1 MDAFEILALI
11 FAILVCLATIPN
23 ILVIIGF
30 YGWVIYLAWIA
41 TIEDIIS
48 SIIIMVG
55 ACTTLSAG
63 SYKVCMSLLI
73 FGDVVAL
80 INIIA
85 FELYL
90 RIFNWPQLLDI
101 LFITPLIIFA
111 DNIRKKRMNMP
122 MIAPVV
128 GYGTP
133 MVVQNAPYQPGYVQT
148 SNVPNAYQPPS

>member
-30 YGWVIYLAWIA
+30 YGWVIYLAWLAIG
-41 TIEDIIS
+41 EEIIS
-48 SIIIMVG
+48 TIIIMVG
-55 ACTTLSAG
+55 ACTPLSAKT
-63 SYKVCMSLLI
+63 YNFCMILLI
-73 FGDVVAL
+73 FGDIVAL

-85 FELYL
+85 FELIL

-111 DNIRKKRMNMP
+111 DKIRKKRMNMP

-133 MVVQNAPYQPGYVQT
+133 MVVQNAPYQPGYVPT

>member
-1 MDAFEILALI
+1 MAYFIKKEKKKTV
-11 FAILVCLATIPN
+11 F
-23 ILVIIGF
+23 
-30 YGWVIYLAWIA
+30 
-41 TIEDIIS
+41 
-48 SIIIMVG
+48 
-55 ACTTLSAG
+55 
-63 SYKVCMSLLI
+63 K
-73 FGDVVAL
+73 
-80 INIIA
+80 IIA

-133 MVVQNAPYQPGYVQT
+133 MVVQNAPYQPGYVPT

>member
-23 ILVIIGF
+23 ILVILGF
-30 YGWVIYLAWIA
+30 YGWVIYLAWLA
-41 TIEDIIS
+41 TIEDIVS

-63 SYKVCMSLLI
+63 TYKVCMSLLI

-101 LFITPLIIFA
+101 LFITPLI
-111 DNIRKKRMNMP
+111 RKKRMNMP

-133 MVVQNAPYQPGYVQT
+133 MVVQNAPYQPGYVPT